1 MKTLKLLTLLTLFTA
16 ITFNLSVSANES
28 LWQDVVPTTKNF
40 KTLALGVSQIS
51 AIKETHHNARTL
63 TLNEASMGDAL
74 QQPQS
79 INLPLPTG
87 GMIAVTIESDNILP
101 AALANKYPD
110 IQSYRVL
117 PNQQLISGRLDM
129 TEKGFHGMLQLRNGE
144 TIFIDPVSRSETTA
158 NTYVTYKKHD
168 QHQDKSYSCGVDHAS
183 STNPMMPGIASQ
195 SLVNDTSLAG
205 IKAKLN
211 PTSTRINYRIA
222 IAATGEY
229 VKKSGGTVASALAA
243 ISTTLARVNQVY
255 ERDLGI
261 HLTLVENNDLII
273 YTDAESDPYDAKDPI
288 SLINQNQLNTDHVI
302 GSQNYDIGHLF
313 TTNSGGGVAAIA
325 SLCND
330 SRKALGVSGIT
341 NPFNDSFNI
350 DFVAHEIGHQLGA
363 THTFNST
370 EGSCSGTRTN
380 FSSFE
385 PGSGSSVMAY
395 AGSCGVDN
403 LQSNSDAMFHIGSIE
418 QIRSYTQQG
427 LGATCGVR
435 SSKLNQ
441 APIADAGIDY
451 TIPARTPFELTG
463 NAQDSDSDSLVYG
476 WQQVDAGSDS
486 FDGEDKGD
494 NALFRAYVL
503 NNNASRTFPSLDS
516 LLPGKEIKGETLPTE
531 TRELNFKFVVQD
543 GFNSARSDAMKI
555 NVKRTGS
562 RFALEKPR
570 AYYALGKNHTVKWN
584 VANTNKAPVSCD
596 SVDLSLS
603 TDGGYSFAHSLVK
616 HVPNSGSA
624 SVFLE
629 TSLPEVYQ
637 ARFKVKCSDNIFFA
651 ISNKNTRLTLGST
664 EDAPEVGPEDELL
677 DKSVNK
683 KTQKEKSAGSTD
695 FLLFALLLVG
705 FLTRKRV

>member
-1 MKTLKLLTLLTLFTA
+1 MKTLKLLTLVTA
-16 ITFNLSVSANES
+16 ITFNLSVIADES
-28 LWQDVVPTTKNF
+28 LWQDVAPAVKNTQSLVAGISQNNPT
-40 KTLALGVSQIS
+40 
-51 AIKETHHNARTL
+51 KESHLNARTL
-63 TLNEASMGDAL
+63 ILDETSMLNTL
-74 QQPQS
+74 QQPRLIS
-79 INLPLPTG
+79 LPLPNG
-87 GMIAVTIESDNILP
+87 KMIEVSIESDNILP
-101 AALANKYPD
+101 AALAAKYPA

-129 TEKGFHGMLQLRNGE
+129 TSKGFHGMLQLRNGE
-144 TIFIDPVSRSETTA
+144 TVFIDPTVESD
-158 NTYVTYKKHD
+158 TYVAYNKHE
-168 QHQDKSYSCGVDHAS
+168 QHQDKSYSCGADHEHS
-183 STNPMMPGIASQ
+183 HSTTPMMSGVTAHN
-195 SLVNDTSLAG
+195 SLNNDSLAG

-211 PTSTRINYRIA
+211 TSSPLITYRIA

-261 HLTLVENNDLII
+261 HLTLVENNDLLI
-273 YTDAESDPYDAKDPI
+273 YTDEQSDPYDAQDPI
-288 SLINQNQLNTDHVI
+288 GLIKQNQENTDRVI
-302 GSQNYDIGHLF
+302 GSRNYDIGHLF

-325 SLCND
+325 SVCND

-350 DFVAHEIGHQLGA
+350 DYVAHEIGHQLGA

-370 EGSCSGTRTN
+370 EGSCSGTRTK

-435 SSKLNQ
+435 NTKPNQ
-441 APIADAGIDY
+441 APIADAGADY
-451 TIPARTPFELTG
+451 TIPARTPFELIG
-463 NAQDSDSDSLVYG
+463 DAQDSDDDKLVYG

-486 FDGEDKGD
+486 NEGEDKGD

-503 NNNASRTFPSLDS
+503 NDNASRIFPSLDS
-516 LLPGKEIKGETLPTE
+516 LLLNKAIKGETLPTQ

-555 NVKRTGS
+555 DVKRTGS

-570 AYYALGKNHTVKWN
+570 AYYALGKSHAVKWN

-596 SVDLSLS
+596 SVDISLS
-603 TDGGYSFAHSLVK
+603 VDGGYSFPHSLLK
-616 HVPNSGSA
+616 HVPNSGVA
-624 SVFLE
+624 SVFLA
-629 TSLPEVYQ
+629 TTLPEVYQ
-637 ARFKVKCSDNIFFA
+637 ARFKVKCSDNIFFTL
-651 ISNKNTRLTLGST
+651 SNKNTRLTLDDVKDAT
-664 EDAPEVGPEDELL
+664 EQGFEDDLL
-677 DKSVNK
+677 DGSVTKKSQK
-683 KTQKEKSAGSTD
+683 KKSAGSTD
-695 FLLFALLLVG
+695 FLLFALMLVG
-705 FLTRKRV
+705 LVVRKRII